1 MTPLLAL
8 ALAVTSAAP
17 VLTLD
22 EALAEAQRKNL
33 DLKVARARLTQAE
46 QASSKAW
53 AGYLP
58 TVTASAAY
66 TRNSDEASFT
76 LPTVSVIRDVGR
88 PTSGPDDAEGTPTNL
103 QLIPTEFQEA
113 VIQPY
118 NAITGQLEVRQALIV
133 PQLWAAIR
141 AASQAEE
148 VARLSTEAQRRE
160 LLFVVAQAYYGA
172 AAQQEALRA
181 QARLLDL
188 NQAREKDTQAR
199 FDAGTVT
206 RVALLRAKL
215 DRTRAEQDLLSSR
228 NALAAAKL
236 ALATLLQRDPNFELA
251 PPPEPQPP
259 TAGADLAEKA
269 LDERPDVA
277 AARKGE
283 ELAETQ
289 RRGARYAYLPT
300 LGLSGVFRA
309 GNVGGFTGKSTSWA
323 ITLAAS
329 WTIWDGG
336 LREAELR
343 EQSARVAE
351 AEAQRQAAEAR
362 AREEVLRSQLEL
374 ESAMANR
381 EKSREALELARE
393 SQRLTD
399 ISFRAGV
406 STYLEVADVNAALT
420 AAEVGDVAERL
431 QASLAALRLLKA
443 VGAFSPAEP
452 PPESA
457 PAPAQGESA
466 SGPTPPPTPAPAQGE
481 SAPAQGEGAPA
492 STPKP

>member
-8 ALAVTSAAP
+8 AFVVSTAAP

-33 DLKVARARLTQAE
+33 DLKVARARLAQAE
-46 QASSKAW
+46 ESSSKAW

-58 TVTASAAY
+58 TVTAGVSY
-66 TRNSDEASFT
+66 TRNSDEASFS
-76 LPTVSVIRDVGR
+76 LPTRSVIRDVGA
-88 PTSGPDDAEGTPTNL
+88 PTSEPGEGEGTPTNL
-103 QLIPTEFQEA
+103 ELVTLGVQEA

-118 NAITGQLEVRQALIV
+118 NAVGAQIEVRQAILV

-148 VARLSTEAQRRE
+148 LARLSTEAQRRE
-160 LLFVVAQAYYGA
+160 VLFIVAQAYYGA

-181 QARLLDL
+181 QARLLEL

-206 RVALLRAKL
+206 RVALLRARL

-228 NALAAAKL
+228 NALASAKL
-236 ALATLLQRDPNFELA
+236 ALATLLQRDANFELA
-251 PPPEPQPP
+251 PPPEPRPP
-259 TAGADLAEKA
+259 EPGADLAQQA
-269 LDERPDVA
+269 LKERPDVA

-289 RRGARYAYLPT
+289 RRGAWYAYLPT
-300 LGLSGVFRA
+300 VGLSGAFRVS
-309 GNVGGFTGKSTSWA
+309 NVGGFTGKSTSWL

-329 WTIWDGG
+329 WTIYDGG
-336 LREAELR
+336 LREATLR
-343 EQSARVAE
+343 EQSAKVAE
-351 AEAQRQAAEAR
+351 AEALRESAEAR
-362 AREEVLRSQLEL
+362 AREEVARSQLEL
-374 ESAMANR
+374 ESAMANQ

-393 SQRLTD
+393 SQRLMD
-399 ISFRAGV
+399 ISFKAGV
-406 STYLEVADVNAALT
+406 ATYLEVADVNTALT

-431 QASLAALRLLKA
+431 QASLAALRLIKA
-443 VGAFSPAEP
+443 VGTFSPTEP
-452 PPESA
+452 PAQPAPAHSEAPPA
-457 PAPAQGESA
+457 PAPN
-466 SGPTPPPTPAPAQGE
+466 P
-481 SAPAQGEGAPA
+481 
-492 STPKP
+492 

>member
-8 ALAVTSAAP
+8 ALAVTTAAP

-58 TVTASAAY
+58 TITASAAY
-66 TRNSDEASFT
+66 TRNSDEATFT
-76 LPTVSVIRDVGR
+76 LPTVSVIRDVGA
-88 PTSGPDDAEGTPTNL
+88 PTSEPDAAQGTPTNL
-103 QLIPTEFQEA
+103 ELIPTEFQEV

-118 NAITGQLEVRQALIV
+118 NAINGQIEVRQALIV

-148 VARLSTEAQRRE
+148 LARLSTEAQRRE
-160 LLFVVAQAYYGA
+160 LLFIVAQAYFGA

-181 QARLLDL
+181 QARLLEL

-215 DRTRAEQDLLSSR
+215 DRTRAEQDMLRSR

-236 ALATLLQRDPNFELA
+236 ALSTLLQRDPNFDLA

-259 TAGADLAEKA
+259 EPRAELMEQA
-269 LDERPDVA
+269 LNERPDVA
-277 AARKGE
+277 AARQGE

-289 RRGARYAYLPT
+289 RRGVWYSYLPT
-300 LGLSGVFRA
+300 LGLSGAFRVSNA
-309 GNVGGFTGKSTSWA
+309 GGFTGKSTSWLV
-323 ITLAAS
+323 TLGAS
-329 WTIWDGG
+329 WTLWDGG
-336 LREAELR
+336 LREANLR
-343 EQSARVAE
+343 EQSAKVAE

-362 AREEVLRSQLEL
+362 AREEVARSQLEL

-381 EKSREALELARE
+381 EKAREALELARE

-399 ISFRAGV
+399 ISFKAGV
-406 STYLEVADVNAALT
+406 ATYLEVADVNTALT

-431 QASLAALRLLKA
+431 QASLAALRLIKA
-443 VGAFSPAEP
+443 VGAFSPTEA
-452 PPESA
+452 
-457 PAPAQGESA
+457 
-466 SGPTPPPTPAPAQGE
+466 PTPNP
-481 SAPAQGEGAPA
+481 
-492 STPKP
+492 